1 MAKTITLRDI
11 ETGEVLYPDVLV
23 TNAYDS
29 EGNNL
34 VSVLSKKADLVDG
47 VVPLSQLPAGI
58 STGSGIKGV
67 TVNGVSGSVS
77 ASGTASVVVSANDIN
92 ISEEYS
98 SPTSIP
104 TGYVKIPEGS
114 TIESALSTL
123 EGNAAKNKKRIN
135 ELNNIIGIVSGE
147 DGYSPG
153 TGTTYIKDAESL
165 KEAVDILDSSLK
177 SERAYVDEKLEDI
190 RVGSANKV
198 DNDLILKVDSGTTED
213 KDLYTFDGSEVKTIN
228 FVSGDNISLTT
239 KNGEIIISGDYLVAT
254 EDAAGLMSANDKTK
268 LDNIDENANYYTH
281 PTHTKKVSGLY
292 KITVNSLGHV
302 TAATAVTADDI
313 VALGIPAE
321 DTHYESK
328 NVVSGTATGK
338 TNTTIAQ
345 ENGNVYL
352 NSVENDTVTSSHKI
366 YGSGDTIVTTDSS
379 GNIKITSQSNSY
391 DSLSVSEIKTGTN
404 TTGKVISAS
413 VFKSAVL
420 DNLVPTFDGTNSGR
434 VKKPATTNEKSMF
447 LKGDGSWANPE
458 YTDRSVTEEQFHY
471 TPTGDEDS
479 ELDVDANGGSNY
491 ASWNITSLVTGVTIS
506 RDSKGHV
513 TDLTVDSVKMPG
525 NPNVNTD
532 SKVAQTSKS
541 DSKEYPILA
550 SSQSTSDTL
559 TSGNAYGASFNSGIT
574 IIPET
579 KTIKADNFLGA
590 TSTNSIEGVEFNNTE
605 SITHYATCS
614 TSAGT
619 AAKTVSKDGF
629 NLDTGSRIIIKFTT
643 GNTATNPTLN
653 INGTGAKAIRYRG
666 SAINKSYIAT
676 NGVYEFVFDGTYY
689 NVVGDINTDSN
700 TTYGSDRGIS
710 LVDGKFGHENSLESI
725 ISTLPTNSTD
735 PVSSNGG
742 SFTVTD
748 FTYDSYGHVTGSQE
762 RTITLS
768 EPHKGTVTSVTI
780 SAGDGITVTNGS
792 DSTDRSSTAI
802 TGSGTRKIAIKGA
815 TTDTLGGIKLYN
827 SKGTSS
833 VVPSNENRTYDVKL
847 DSNSKAYVSVP
858 WVNNN
863 DDTKNTT
870 GTTEKTGTKLFLV
883 GATSQSTST
892 GGSGVTYTNSG
903 VYIGSN
909 NCLYSGGFIVSVEGH
924 EHSQYLTE
932 LPSHSHPYS
941 ELTGSTTTA
950 NQAIVSSGTANKWK
964 LLTLG
969 AAAEYGVSTSITS
982 KSTNSNLPTS
992 KAVYDAI
999 TSGIRANDAMVFKGV
1014 VNSNSDLSVS
1024 HEVGDTYRVGTKGT
1038 YAGEGC
1044 EIGDLIICITKG
1056 SGSYNSHW
1064 IIVQAN
1070 LDGTVISGNGENPSG
1085 LDGKVAIYSGNTGR
1099 VISASAYKLTIAT
1112 SNDAGLIKP
1121 VKSYTTAITTNAIS
1135 STEGRYYAVEVDSG
1149 GKAFVNVPWVQGA
1162 SYTLLTA
1169 SDSVLGGIKT
1179 GYTSTTKTHLPVY
1192 VSSSSKAYVAVTKDS
1207 VINALG
1213 YTPLE
1218 SCTNTDEKVK
1228 HTVSS
1233 TNSDFPIL
1241 ASEKTSPTT
1250 NTAYSAIYDTSISI
1264 NPYTNTINADIFNGL
1279 AKVANS
1285 VRVATTNSAVA
1296 SPLYPIWTSGM
1307 TADVDYTLRANNTFT
1322 YLLTQGTTSVIGY
1335 ATLSL
1340 GNSTATGTANNSS
1353 GRLRLYSKNSYY
1365 HEIIADNAT
1374 ATRSHTL
1381 PDIGGTLLNTGN
1393 ASFTRSYD
1401 SGTKIG
1407 SIKLGG
1413 STIDVY
1419 IPSYPTIPT
1428 IPDVVVTGDG
1438 TTSGTFITGLSVDTT
1453 NKHKILVSRGDV
1465 SLVGIGNTSKSKSFA
1480 LSTSWTTFY
1489 TASELSSLSAGTY
1502 LIQIYGSGIG
1512 YSSGIMSWDT
1522 SGSSDDEILL
1532 HRTGA
1537 STSVYA
1543 KLSSRNLQLAASGS
1557 LSSRTIKVTFKK
1569 LI

>member
-58 STGSGIKGV
+58 STDSGIKGV
-67 TVNGVSGSVS
+67 TVNGVAGSIN

-104 TGYVKIPEGS
+104 TGYVKIPKGS

-135 ELNNIIGIVSGE
+135 ELNNIIGIASG

-177 SERAYVDEKLEDI
+177 NERAYVDEKLEDI

-198 DNDLILKVDSGTTED
+198 DNDLILKVDSGTTEN

-254 EDAAGLMSANDKTK
+254 EDAAGLMSADDKTK
-268 LDNIDENANYYTH
+268 LGNIEENANYYAH
-281 PTHTKKVSGLY
+281 PTHTSKSSGLY

-302 TAATAVTADDI
+302 TKATAVAAEDI
-313 VALGIPAE
+313 VALGIPAA

-328 NVVSGTATGK
+328 NVVSGTATG
-338 TNTTIAQ
+338 TINTTIEQ
-345 ENGNVYL
+345 ENGKVYL
-352 NSVENDTVTSSHKI
+352 NSVENGAVTSSHRI

-379 GNIKITSQSNSY
+379 GNIKITSQSNNY

-420 DNLVPTFDGTNSGR
+420 DNLIPVFNGTNSGR
-434 VKKPATTNEKSMF
+434 IKQPTTNEKSMF

-471 TPTGDEDS
+471 TPTEDEAS
-479 ELDVDANGGSNY
+479 ELDVDANGGNNY
-491 ASWNITSLVTGVTIS
+491 ASWNVTSLVTGVTIS

-532 SKVAQTSKS
+532 SKVAQTAKS

-590 TSTNSIEGVEFNNTE
+590 TSTNNIEGIEFNNTE

-643 GNTATNPTLN
+643 GNTASNPTLN

-676 NGVYEFVFDGTYY
+676 NGVYEFVYDGTYY

-700 TTYGSDRGIS
+700 TTYGSNRGIS
-710 LVDGKFGHENSLESI
+710 LVDGKFGHENNLTSI
-725 ISTLPTNSTD
+725 VETFPESTD
-735 PVSSNGG
+735 SVSSNGG

-748 FTYDSYGHVTGSQE
+748 FTYDSHGHVTGSQE

-768 EPHKGTVTSVTI
+768 ESHNGTVTSITI

-815 TTDTLGGIKLYN
+815 TSSTLGGIKLYN

-833 VVPSNENRTYDVKL
+833 VVPSNESRTYDVKL

-870 GTTEKTGTKLFLV
+870 GTTEKTGTQLFLV

-892 GGSGVTYTNSG
+892 GGSGVTYTNSN

-909 NCLYSGGFIVSVEGH
+909 NRLYSGGLMVSVEGH

-969 AAAEYGVSTSITS
+969 AAAEYGVSTSITN
-982 KSTNSNLPTS
+982 KSTNSSLPTS

-999 TSGIRANDAMVFKGV
+999 TSGIRANDAMIFKGV

-1024 HEVGDTYRVGTKGT
+1024 HKVGDTYRVGTKGT

-1044 EIGDLIICITKG
+1044 EIGDLIICITEG

-1112 SNDAGLIKP
+1112 SDDAGLIKP
-1121 VKSYTTAITTNAIS
+1121 IKSYTTAITTNAIS
-1135 STEGRYYAVEVDSG
+1135 NTEGRYYAVEVDSG
-1149 GKAFVNVPWVQGA
+1149 GKAFVNVPWIQGA
-1162 SYTLLTA
+1162 SYTLPTA
-1169 SDSVLGGIKT
+1169 NDSTLGGIKT
-1179 GYTSTTKTHLPVY
+1179 GYTSTTKTHLPVK
-1192 VSSSSKAYVAVTKDS
+1192 VSSSKAYVSVTGDS
-1207 VINALG
+1207 IIAALG

-1218 SCTNTDEKVK
+1218 SYTNTDEKVK

-1233 TNSDFPIL
+1233 TNSNFPIL
-1241 ASEKTSPTT
+1241 ASEKTSPIT
-1250 NTAYSAIYDTSISI
+1250 NTEYSAIYDTSISI
-1264 NPYTNTINADIFNGL
+1264 NPYTNTINADTFNGL

-1285 VRVATTNSAVA
+1285 VRVTTTNSVVA

-1307 TADVDYTLRANNTFT
+1307 AADTDYTLRANNTFT
-1322 YLLTQGTTSVIGY
+1322 YLLTQGTTSAIGY
-1335 ATLSL
+1335 AILSL

-1365 HEIIADNAT
+1365 HEIVADNAT

-1381 PDIGGTLLNTGN
+1381 PDVGGTLLNTGN
-1393 ASFTRSYD
+1393 ASFTRLYE

-1428 IPDVVVTGDG
+1428 IPDVEVDSDG
-1438 TTSGTFITGLSVDTT
+1438 ATSGTFITGLSVDTN
-1453 NKHKILVSRGDV
+1453 NKHKILVSKGDV

-1489 TASELSSLSAGTY
+1489 TASELGSLTAGTY

-1543 KLSSRNLQLAASGS
+1543 RLSSRNLQLAASGS